1 MSRTFIQ
8 FSKNLLKKMP
18 SMIIN
23 SVRSSGNS
31 ISSWINTSARIISSI
46 GNVVSSCE
54 ERKRTAVIT
63 QKIDEAK
70 NEIDNAKFNEK
81 VFLFQQHKELIN
93 EINTSIMEEKKKVDE
108 FIRKAEIEA
117 ETVLKSLCSVEDYQ
131 NKINEETELQIQNIK
146 EENNEK
152 LKNTDLQN
160 QNIYLKLNQ
169 KFLEQEALSQSI
181 AVVREELRKVIEIFE
196 KHYINDEY
204 LRTLSRSEKDSITEQ
219 YRLLQRQYHKQ
230 FDV

>member
-8 FSKNLLKKMP
+8 FSKNLIKEMP

-23 SVRSSGNS
+23 SVKSSGNS
-31 ISSWINTSARIISSI
+31 VSSWINTSVRIISSI
-46 GNVVSSCE
+46 GDVVSNCE

-81 VFLFQQHKELIN
+81 VLLFQKHKELIN
-93 EINTSIMEEKKKVDE
+93 EINASIMEEKKKVDE
-108 FIRKAEIEA
+108 FIHKAEIDA
-117 ETVLKSLCSVEDYQ
+117 EKVLKSLCSVEDYQ
-131 NKINEETELQIQNIK
+131 NKINEETELQIQSIK
-146 EENNEK
+146 EENENK
-152 LKNTDLQN
+152 LKNADLQN

-169 KFLEQEALSQSI
+169 EFFEQEALSQSI
-181 AVVREELRKVIEIFE
+181 AVVREGLRKVIEMFE
-196 KHYINDEY
+196 EHYINKEY

-230 FDV
+230 FDI